1 MPNKVVPQIRLTQF
15 NLTSKHNT
23 YRRIGMTVTDRDG
36 FGQQNKTVRPVKY
49 AQRPVSMFL

>member
-23 YRRIGMTVTDRDG
+23 YRRIGLTVTDRDE

-49 AQRPVSMFL
+49 A

>member
-49 AQRPVSMFL
+49 A